1 MRYQKIEKVS
11 RDLFRDFKRRQDVNI
26 CWRKEAGEWVLR
38 SDPFVDD
45 WSEEDYQFLV
55 RCLQN
60 TINTGGLVCGA
71 FTEEGKLKGFVSV
84 EKEPMG
90 SRNHYWDLT
99 SIHVSQDMRRN
110 GIGRVLFQIAADWAR
125 EQGAEKLYISSHSAA
140 ETQAFY
146 RGLGCVDAVEVQEKH
161 VLAEP
166 YDCQLEYLL

>member
-90 SRNHYWDLT
+90 SRNHYRDLT

-161 VLAEP
+161 ALAEP